1 MRIPLITRKLTAIIY
16 DFLADPSTKGEN
28 NDQNFFYD
36 TLAQLQDCSCCLLF
50 ASLADMEFQDN

>member
-28 NDQNFFYD
+28 NDQNFFYRH
-36 TLAQLQDCSCCLLF
+36 TLSCKIAHVVCYLRV
-50 ASLADMEFQDN
+50 

>member
-36 TLAQLQDCSCCLLF
+36 TLSCKIAHVVCYLRV
-50 ASLADMEFQDN
+50 